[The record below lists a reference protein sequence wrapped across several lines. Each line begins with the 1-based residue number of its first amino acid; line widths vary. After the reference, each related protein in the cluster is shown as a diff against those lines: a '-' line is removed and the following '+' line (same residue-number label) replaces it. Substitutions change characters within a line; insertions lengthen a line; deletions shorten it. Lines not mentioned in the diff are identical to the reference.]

1 MPVLSQALIA
11 AVHESAIGPKRT
23 SQPGFLQR
31 NLRHRSVCAVTNL
44 FVEIVT
50 NRNVNERSVETPM
63 GSKLMANDEVVELI
77 ERVKAAQAEYEGK
90 YQQLVK
96 VWQRQTE
103 MINHLIAAFRIAQH
117 PQPPEWR
124 HEARRLLGTDEQ

>member
-1 MPVLSQALIA
+1 
-11 AVHESAIGPKRT
+11 
-23 SQPGFLQR
+23 
-31 NLRHRSVCAVTNL
+31 
-44 FVEIVT
+44 
-50 NRNVNERSVETPM
+50 M

-103 MINHLIAAFRIAQH
+103 MINHLIAALDVKH